1 MWFKKYWWLLLLIA
15 ALVGVAYWWQMEQKK
30 KQVADVKKT
39 ATFDDAI
46 AATSPNTGF
55 VSDGADVSDVA

>member
-15 ALVGVAYWWQMEQKK
+15 ALGGVAYWWYMENKK
-30 KQVADVKKT
+30 KAVADVKKT

-46 AATSPNTGF
+46 SSTSPNTGF
-55 VSDGADVSDVA
+55 VSGGTDISDVA